1 MVLFTHG
8 LYQTEHRLY
17 TRCGRLR
24 FNVQASWLN
33 FCVLTRSSSG
43 WCVGRFRVTS
53 PCERESSP
61 HLAPSIYTFKSLPVH
76 LKDHR
81 ALSRSEVTEQE
92 SVDGRR
98 RIRRLCVCVHTHTE
112 STHTLK
118 IKTYVIRG
126 VFNGSSESVC
136 VCVCVFRAPATDHEV
151 NGCCY
156 QNCVYTQTT

>member
-1 MVLFTHG
+1 MRRSITQSYLDVSMIFKKVREVIFRPAEKSVRQLHAVVLFTHG
-8 LYQTEHRLY
+8 LHQTEHRLY

-53 PCERESSP
+53 LCERESSP
-61 HLAPSIYTFKSLPVH
+61 HLALSIYTFKSLPVH

-98 RIRRLCVCVHTHTE
+98 RIRRLCVCVCPHTHRVN
-112 STHTLK
+112 THPK
-118 IKTYVIRG
+118 DKDW
-126 VFNGSSESVC
+126 C
-136 VCVCVFRAPATDHEV
+136 H
-151 NGCCY
+151 
-156 QNCVYTQTT
+156 